1 MGIIKGNRL
10 WHIGV
15 DALVVMLAWFAAF
28 YFRFDGTNA
37 GATLSAPQ
45 RLLSIEYVHFR
56 DGSFLWVVVIKLA
69 VFVAMGLY
77 SRWWRYVSL
86 RDLELVGMAV
96 VLGSAAWVA
105 FLSAVPAYTSPRRLT
120 RRYGIDVSAPKSII
134 VLDLL
139 FTLFGMIAVRA
150 LARSAFERPGP
161 GWFSRSRDTKGVL
174 IIGGGDAGQ
183 LVVKE
188 MQRKTTRGFHPI
200 GVLDDDPGKIG
211 TRLHGV
217 RVLGPTADLAEVIA
231 DNRPDEV
238 VIAMP
243 AAAGSVRR
251 RIAETAA
258 SGGVR
263 VRTLPSVNELLQG
276 DLNLV
281 EQLREVRVEDVLG
294 REPVHLDA
302 GDIGGYVTG
311 RVVLVTGAGGSIGS
325 EICRQLTRLEPRCL
339 VLVDH
344 AEGNLFEI
352 ERNLAERGFDAHVPV
367 IADVKDRSLMRSI
380 LAAYRPAVIFHAAA
394 YKHVPMMESNPAQAI
409 RNNSLATRL
418 MAELARE
425 AGVERFVLIST
436 DKAVAAQ
443 TVMGA
448 TKALCELVVEAAA
461 QEDGGTRFI
470 AVRFGNVLGS
480 SGSVIP
486 IFRRQIEAGGPV
498 TVTHAEMTRFFM
510 TIPEAAQLVIQ
521 AGGVGDSGDIFVLD
535 MGEPVRILDL
545 AHDMLRLSGRE
556 PERDIEVRVVGIRP
570 GEKLHEQLF
579 DDDEIV
585 DRFDAGHDKLQRARR
600 SRIDAEWLASRLGE
614 IQGLLDAGDGS
625 GAAALVIETA
635 RAPRRHRDRSEIPAA
650 LLSPASPVRN

>member
-1 MGIIKGNRL
+1 MGVIKGNRL
-10 WHIGV
+10 WHVGV
-15 DALVVMLAWFAAF
+15 DALVVMLAWYAAF
-28 YFRFDGTNA
+28 YFRFDGTK
-37 GATLSAPQ
+37 GSPVSLGEYD
-45 RLLSIEYVHFR
+45 RLR
-56 DGSFLWVVVIKLA
+56 DHSFLWVVGIKLA
-69 VFVAMGLY
+69 IFVAMGLY

-86 RDLELVGMAV
+86 RDLELVGLAAA
-96 VLGSAAWVA
+96 LSTAAWA
-105 FLSAVPAYTSPRRLT
+105 TFLYVEPAYRSPRRV
-120 RRYGIDVSAPKSII
+120 RRAGVDVFSAPKSII

-150 LARSAFERPGP
+150 IARSAFERPGP

-188 MQRKTTRGFHPI
+188 MQRKTTRGFHPM

-217 RVLGPTADLAEVIA
+217 RVLGPIADLAEVIT

-251 RIAETAA
+251 QIAEVATA
-258 SGGVR
+258 GGVR
-263 VRTLPSVNELLQG
+263 VRTLPSVSELLQG

-294 REPVHLDA
+294 REPVFLDA
-302 GDIGGYVTG
+302 AAIGGYATG
-311 RVVLVTGAGGSIGS
+311 KVVLVTGAGGSIGS
-325 EICRQLTRLEPRCL
+325 EICRQLARLEPSCL

-344 AEGNLFEI
+344 AENNLFEI

-367 IADVKDRSLMRSI
+367 IADVRDRRLMRGI
-380 LAAYRPAVIFHAAA
+380 LAEHRPAVIFHAAA
-394 YKHVPMMESNPAQAI
+394 YKHVPMMELNPGQAI
-409 RNNSLATRL
+409 RNNTLATRL

-425 AGVERFVLIST
+425 AGVERFVLVST

-448 TKALCELVVEAAA
+448 TKALCELVIEAAA
-461 QEDGGTRFI
+461 QDPGVTRFL

-521 AGGVGDSGDIFVLD
+521 AGGVGDSGDLFVLD
-535 MGEPVRILDL
+535 MGDPVRILDL
-545 AHDMLRLSGRE
+545 AYDMIRLSGRE
-556 PERDIEVRVVGIRP
+556 PDRDVEVRVVGIRP

-579 DDDEIV
+579 DDDEVV
-585 DRFDAGHDKLQRARR
+585 DRVEAGHDKLQRARR
-600 SRIDAEWLASRLGE
+600 ARIDADWLTLRLAE
-614 IQGLLDAGDGS
+614 IEDLLEAGDS
-625 GAAALVIETA
+625 AAAAALVIETA
-635 RAPRRHRDRSEIPAA
+635 RSPQRQRPASEVPASLLAPAA
-650 LLSPASPVRN
+650 PART